1 MLYRA
6 LFLTVLL
13 FCTSVFAAEVRG
25 LYETEVIVR
34 SQTVED
40 KHAAVKEA
48 LTVVISRILAGENVL
63 QDKVVKS
70 IIEDAPRFVKQQQ
83 YSLVEAASGA
93 NEDARIMRV
102 SFNEL
107 ALLEAI
113 NNSHLKVWGDIRP
126 ETLLWLVVE
135 ENGRRV
141 FFKADSMPELNLAIS
156 KGSKLS
162 GLPLLYP
169 LGDLDEQ
176 RQLSVNDV
184 LSAYPQNL
192 LSVSDRYG
200 VVSILAGRLVK
211 SQDCWKAD
219 WAFYFDDRVQQW
231 NQPCATLNEVIRSGM
246 KGVYAQ
252 LANVYAAKPYNVE
265 PAGVITLT
273 IEKVAGQSD
282 MDRVTHYLQ
291 SMPMVTSVDWLD
303 AHAGVNRYRVNY
315 HGDRHLFEELVGIG
329 RVLDPRDVDS
339 AGIGELRYRL
349 LESR

>member
-1 MLYRA
+1 MFYRA
-6 LFLTVLL
+6 LFLTALL

-34 SQTVED
+34 SQSLED

-48 LTVVISRILAGENVL
+48 LTGVISRILAGENVL

-83 YSLVEAASGA
+83 YSLVEAAGGV
-93 NEDARIMRV
+93 NEEARIMRV
-102 SFNEL
+102 SFDEL

-113 NNSHLKVWGDIRP
+113 NASHLKVWGDIRP

-135 ENGRRV
+135 ENGQRA
-141 FFKADSMPELNLAIS
+141 FFKQDSMPELSLALS
-156 KGSKLS
+156 KGAKLA

-192 LSVSDRYG
+192 LSVSERYG
-200 VVSILAGRLVK
+200 VVSILVGRLVK

-231 NQPCATLNEVIRSGM
+231 NQSCAMLNEVIRSGM
-246 KGVYAQ
+246 KGVYVQ
-252 LANVYAAKPYNVE
+252 LAYVYAAKPDNIE
-265 PAGVITLT
+265 PAGVVTLT

-291 SMPMVTSVDWLD
+291 SLPMVKSVNWLD
-303 AHAGVNRYRVNY
+303 THAGVNRYRVNY

-329 RVLDPRDVDS
+329 RVLDPQDIES
-339 AGIGELRYRL
+339 AGMGELRYRL
-349 LESR
+349 LELR